1 VGFAR
6 RLPLFGITGNL
17 DIVQLILSSM
27 GGPFGK
33 FLRKVSKMS
42 LGTKD
47 KDGKLDKRKDHIET
61 NLELKIG
68 ATSNVSGALGF
79 EAEGETLWK
88 AATAESK
95 LNGATGIS
103 GIVALFLTGKAS
115 ITGEIWIVKFDCGAE
130 FKTTDESGG
139 KQSGIEINLKPVMM
153 NGSYSAVGTL
163 EFTGL
168 AIVYSLYKKTEAE
181 GEKSKTTE
189 AENNLGDFGSP
200 PLPVNDENKAT
211 TSLTQKNE
219 KKALIFS
226 KRPLWEI
233 GKDNAPLGA

>member
-1 VGFAR
+1 
-6 RLPLFGITGNL
+6 
-17 DIVQLILSSM
+17 
-27 GGPFGK
+27 
-33 FLRKVSKMS
+33 MS
-42 LGTKD
+42 LGDKD

-79 EAEGETLWK
+79 EAEGTTLWK

-115 ITGEIWIVKFDCGAE
+115 ISGQIWIVKFDCGAE
-130 FKTTDESGG
+130 FKTTDESGA

-189 AENNLGDFGSP
+189 SENALGGFGSP
-200 PLPVNDENKAT
+200 SQPTNDENNAAINITK
-211 TSLTQKNE
+211 KNE

-226 KRPLWEI
+226 KRPIWEI
-233 GKDNAPLGA
+233 GTDSSPLGTI